1 MAAENAPAGAL
12 RVGIAG
18 LGTVGVGVVRLLQ
31 ENRDVLMQHC
41 PRPIEVVAVSARDR
55 RKSKS
60 NAIPFATFGIS
71 ASAKRTV
78 HPRS

>member
-31 ENRDVLMQHC
+31 ENRDVLQQHC

-55 RKSKS
+55 RKNRDVDLSGYDWVDD
-60 NAIPFATFGIS
+60 P
-71 ASAKRTV
+71 V
-78 HPRS
+78 